1 MKTVEAFELK
11 QSKMSDR
18 ELIDLCQKEVGELAS
33 TYGKSHRMTIPPM
46 ITDTDMLLSELI
58 KRFKMLSEAMRWRD
72 PKKERPEDGKL
83 VITRIGEDANSVDI
97 CRYKNGR
104 YTLYIQNQPS
114 HYTNK
119 PIFREELTDYIIGW
133 RPIE

>member
-11 QSKMSDR
+11 QSKMSDS
-18 ELIDLCQKEVGELAS
+18 ELVNLCQKEVGELAS

-46 ITDTDMLLSELI
+46 VTDTDMLLSELI

-72 PKKERPEDGKL
+72 PK
-83 VITRIGEDANSVDI
+83 
-97 CRYKNGR
+97 
-104 YTLYIQNQPS
+104 
-114 HYTNK
+114 
-119 PIFREELTDYIIGW
+119 EELPTAGEPVVVKYRTAKNVEKHGIAKYLELGIGNPWTIYGSTGREVIGW